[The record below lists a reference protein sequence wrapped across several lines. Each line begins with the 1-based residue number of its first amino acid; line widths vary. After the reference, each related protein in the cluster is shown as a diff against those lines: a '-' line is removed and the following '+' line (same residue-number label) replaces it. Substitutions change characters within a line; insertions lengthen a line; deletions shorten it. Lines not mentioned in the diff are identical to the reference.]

1 MLKFWLCCC
10 SCHHKRHF
18 IIGFSSNKIISKK
31 SNDILQAYQLIE
43 SVKAQFHDIRA
54 NLNIFHEELSK
65 VALEL
70 AEKVQLQESVPSSFN
85 RQIRGDNEPQ
95 NNWSEYHKYNITIP
109 LVDHV
114 IARLQLYFSSSNI
127 TVTTGFYFVPY
138 VLYKANNDN
147 VNWREK
153 VWIFFKFS
161 NKDFVFVK
169 DIPGGLKLF
178 ELYWT
183 KEFKRNLRTAVGDT
197 LDAFNELNSYSY
209 PIVFEAL
216 KIIPVLPSSSCSC
229 ERSISYLRRLM
240 KDYP

>member
-1 MLKFWLCCC
+1 MKP
-10 SCHHKRHF
+10 
-18 IIGFSSNKIISKK
+18 
-31 SNDILQAYQLIE
+31 
-43 SVKAQFHDIRA
+43 QFHDIRA

-127 TVTTGFYFVPY
+127 TVTTGFCFVPY
-138 VLYKANNDN
+138 VLYRANNDN
-147 VNWREK
+147 VNWKEK
-153 VWIFFKFS
+153 VWIFLKFS

-169 DIPGGLKLF
+169 DIPAGLKLL
-178 ELYWT
+178 ERYWT

-209 PIVFEAL
+209 PTVFEAL
-216 KIIPVLPSSSCSC
+216 KIIAVLPSTSCSC
-229 ERSISYLRRLM
+229 ERSISPLGHL
-240 KDYP
+240 KDYMQSTMKSGRLNDLASLYL